1 MAVQS
6 THIQYHRMA
15 SELRDAQL
23 YRAAAERH
31 LQEARDQIVE
41 LEQAFDF
48 HEANQRD
55 LERRLYDS
63 GQAVTDLADVV
74 KALRDY
80 ADGPRM
86 SEEERGI
93 DVAKIIMEKE
103 ALGLEVTELRR
114 FRKEATA
121 MSLVAMSRSG

>member
-1 MAVQS
+1 MQ
-6 THIQYHRMA
+6 TTYIQYHRMA

-31 LQEARDQIVE
+31 LQEARDQIAE

-48 HEANQRD
+48 HQDNQGD
-55 LERRLYDS
+55 LEMRLYNS
-63 GQAVTDLADVV
+63 VQAVTNLAEVV

-80 ADGPRM
+80 ADSPRM

-93 DVAKIIMEKE
+93 DVAKIITEKE

-121 MSLVAMSRSG
+121 MFLVAMSRSG